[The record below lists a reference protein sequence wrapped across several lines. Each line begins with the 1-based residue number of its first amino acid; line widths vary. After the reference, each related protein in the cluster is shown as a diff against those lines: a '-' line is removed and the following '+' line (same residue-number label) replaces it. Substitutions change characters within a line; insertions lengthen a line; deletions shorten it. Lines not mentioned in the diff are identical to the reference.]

1 MIYNSFNF
9 LVLFPLI
16 FLLYYVIPAKYQKIR
31 NWFLLLVSY
40 ALYINWKPV
49 FALVLLGVTLVTYW
63 GALSLEES
71 GNRDDIGET
80 SPIRRKRMVWVF
92 ALLGLLPLLVYKYYN
107 FLNESISEGL
117 AAVGLQF
124 VLPGLNW
131 AVPVGI
137 SFFTF
142 QAVGYMLDVYYGRI
156 SAERN
161 FLDYALFI
169 SFFPSIL
176 SGPINKASLV
186 LPQIKNLRTYFNY
199 GKAVAGLKMIL
210 WGMFMKVVVADRV
223 GLYVDTVLPNY
234 MNYTGVTCFVA
245 SLFYTI
251 QIYAD
256 FAGYSLMAIGV
267 GKLLGFELT
276 ENFRRPYFSVSV
288 TDFWRRWHISLSTWL
303 KDYVYIP
310 MGGSRCSRL
319 RNYWNIFV
327 TFLVSGIWH
336 GANWTFIVWG
346 IWHGLFQIVEKALG
360 QQKCEYGALGKTIK
374 IVITFLLV
382 NFAWIFFRMPTLGDA
397 CGMIVHIFDLHQSM
411 ALEITSKH
419 IFALMMIGTVLLFIK
434 DWTDEFAPNKLKL
447 FENKNRIVRW
457 TSYLSVIILIML
469 TGVFDAG
476 QFIYANF

>member
-1 MIYNSFNF
+1 MIFNSFKF
-9 LVLFPLI
+9 IVVFPLI
-16 FLLYYVIPAKYQKIR
+16 FLLYYVIPAKYKRAR
-31 NWFLLLVSY
+31 NLFLLIVSY
-40 ALYINWKPV
+40 ALYVSWKPV
-49 FALVLLGVTLVTYW
+49 FALVLLTVTVVTYW
-63 GALSLEES
+63 GGLVFDVRCKKEEVREILPS
-71 GNRDDIGET
+71 Q
-80 SPIRRKRMVWVF
+80 RKRLMWLF
-92 ALLGLLPLLVYKYYN
+92 ALLGVLPLLFFKYYN
-107 FLNESISEGL
+107 FLNESISEGM
-117 AAVGLQF
+117 AAIGMQF
-124 VLPGLNW
+124 ALPGLNW

-142 QAVGYMLDVYYGRI
+142 QAVGYLLDVYYGRI
-156 SAERN
+156 KAERN

-186 LPQIKNLRTYFNY
+186 LPQIKNLRTYFDY

-223 GLYVDTVLPNY
+223 GLYVDTVLPSY
-234 MNYTGVTCFVA
+234 MNYTGVTCFIA

-276 ENFRRPYFSVSV
+276 ENFCRPYFSVSV
-288 TDFWRRWHISLSTWL
+288 TDFWHRWHISLSTWL

-310 MGGSRCSRL
+310 MGGSRCSRR

-397 CGMIVHIFDLHQSM
+397 CGVIVHIFDLGQSM

-419 IFALMMIGTVLLFIK
+419 IFALMVIATVLLFIK

-447 FENKNRIVRW
+447 FENKNSVVRW
-457 TSYLSVIILIML
+457 ASYLSVIILIML

>member
-1 MIYNSFNF
+1 
-9 LVLFPLI
+9 
-16 FLLYYVIPAKYQKIR
+16 
-31 NWFLLLVSY
+31 
-40 ALYINWKPV
+40 
-49 FALVLLGVTLVTYW
+49 
-63 GALSLEES
+63 
-71 GNRDDIGET
+71 
-80 SPIRRKRMVWVF
+80 
-92 ALLGLLPLLVYKYYN
+92 
-107 FLNESISEGL
+107 
-117 AAVGLQF
+117 
-124 VLPGLNW
+124 
-131 AVPVGI
+131 
-137 SFFTF
+137 
-142 QAVGYMLDVYYGRI
+142 
-156 SAERN
+156 
-161 FLDYALFI
+161 
-169 SFFPSIL
+169 
-176 SGPINKASLV
+176 
-186 LPQIKNLRTYFNY
+186 
-199 GKAVAGLKMIL
+199 
-210 WGMFMKVVVADRV
+210 
-223 GLYVDTVLPNY
+223 

-397 CGMIVHIFDLHQSM
+397 CGVIVHIFDLHQSM

-434 DWTDEFAPNKLKL
+434 DWADEFAPNKLKL
-447 FENKNRIVRW
+447 FENKNRVVRW
-457 TSYLSVIILIML
+457 ASYLSVIIMILL